1 VSLKKVENMIIYL
14 EDDIEAPFLRDV
26 TEDAS
31 WDVQTSLF
39 IVYEPNARTQV
50 FREAREEVH
59 EAEKEKSKEMVV
71 VGGQVAVSR
80 LSHPGPRVDHDP
92 SRCWRA
98 AQNASW
104 MRSQWCSCT
113 LVLGLLEGFLGF
125 AEGTSVTMFVLS
137 TASEGGEGSICRT
150 QTSDIDS

>member
-1 VSLKKVENMIIYL
+1 LKKVENMTIYL

-31 WDVQTSLF
+31 RDVQTSLF

-71 VGGQVAVSR
+71 VGGQVAMSR
-80 LSHPGPRVDHDP
+80 LSRAGPRIDRSRREQVWASNPERVLDEVAVVQLHDH
-92 SRCWRA
+92 
-98 AQNASW
+98 
-104 MRSQWCSCT
+104 
-113 LVLGLLEGFLGF
+113 LGLLGGFPGLRGGCLG
-125 AEGTSVTMFVLS
+125 ASVRAFRGIRSRRGLDLPPLT
-137 TASEGGEGSICRT
+137 
-150 QTSDIDS
+150 